1 MTMSSTKTQFVE
13 RRNKKEKDI
22 EKLEPVQK
30 FALKMCNK
38 NWASSYPESLKTC
51 SLPELIS

>member
-38 NWASSYPESLKTC
+38 NWASSYPESLKIC